1 VAKEIYHA
9 FVSLAYLSP
18 LLGSI
23 MADNY
28 FGRFKVILWVSLL
41 YVLGHLL
48 LSLGAIPILEVA
60 IKRILDYSGLVVIAI
75 ATGGI
80 KPCVSAF
87 AADQF
92 SENQHHERTQF
103 FSVSELS

>member
-1 VAKEIYHA
+1 
-9 FVSLAYLSP
+9 L
-18 LLGSI
+18 
-23 MADNY
+23 ADNY
-28 FGRFKVILWVSLL
+28 FGRFHVILWVSLI

-48 LSLGAIPILEVA
+48 LSIGAIPFLEKSA
-60 IKRILDYSGLVVIAI
+60 KLGLDISGLAVIAI

-92 SENQHHERTQF
+92 R
-103 FSVSELS
+103 